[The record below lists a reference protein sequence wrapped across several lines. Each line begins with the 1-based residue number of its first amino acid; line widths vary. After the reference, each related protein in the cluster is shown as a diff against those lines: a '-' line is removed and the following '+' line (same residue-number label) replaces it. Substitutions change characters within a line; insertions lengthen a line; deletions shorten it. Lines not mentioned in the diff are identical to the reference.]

1 MSAPQPGRGAVSPLD
16 ALLPALAAGGLELR
30 HYRPEVVARAID
42 RSRALTLQSEAA
54 FLEALGHDAA
64 TREAL
69 GVAIRIQTTAFFRD
83 GAPFKALR
91 DRVLPDLLA
100 RCAGRPLRVWVQAVS
115 TGEEAYTVALLLE
128 ALCAR
133 RGCGYQV
140 LATDCDP
147 VALDVARA
155 GRYPPDALRPLPPEL
170 QRRFVVDG
178 DARRICPAVRERVT
192 FAEHD
197 LLTARLAPPQAV
209 LAEFDLVLCRNL
221 LIYLTEAAR
230 RPIERRL
237 AAVCRRG
244 GALVLGLA
252 ERPRAQRAFAPYPDL
267 DPALRI
273 YRRARAA

>member
-1 MSAPQPGRGAVSPLD
+1 MSAIAPNPSP
-16 ALLPALAAGGLELR
+16 R
-30 HYRPEVVARAID
+30 
-42 RSRALTLQSEAA
+42 
-54 FLEALGHDAA
+54 
-64 TREAL
+64 
-69 GVAIRIQTTAFFRD
+69 
-83 GAPFKALR
+83 
-91 DRVLPDLLA
+91 
-100 RCAGRPLRVWVQAVS
+100 
-115 TGEEAYTVALLLE
+115 
-128 ALCAR
+128 
-133 RGCGYQV
+133 
-140 LATDCDP
+140 
-147 VALDVARA
+147 
-155 GRYPPDALRPLPPEL
+155 RPLPPEL

-178 DARRICPAVRERVT
+178 DARRICPSVRERVT

-209 LAEFDLVLCRNL
+209 LAEFDVVLCRNL